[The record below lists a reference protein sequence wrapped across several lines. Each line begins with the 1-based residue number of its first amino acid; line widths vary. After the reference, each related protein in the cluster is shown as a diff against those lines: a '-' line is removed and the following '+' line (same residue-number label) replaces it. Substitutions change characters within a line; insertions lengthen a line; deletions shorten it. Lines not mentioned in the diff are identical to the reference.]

1 MYVFFWIHLKLQTVI
16 IKCAGNTKWLK
27 LYFRREKKKI
37 TRTKKT
43 WKNNFTIQ
51 RDKNHPTQD
60 QIVVEINGKLKAVEI
75 WTKQKLLVA
84 FYLICIE
91 VFFFWKNKFQINCKK
106 FDLKKLSHCLI
117 FQSPFMAAIFFFI
130 SYYSYIYIHYSFS
143 FAVAP

>member
-1 MYVFFWIHLKLQTVI
+1 MIEIVFQK
-16 IKCAGNTKWLK
+16 
-27 LYFRREKKKI
+27 RKKKI

-91 VFFFWKNKFQINCKK
+91 VFFF
-106 FDLKKLSHCLI
+106 LKKQIPNKLQKVRPKKIESLFNISKSIHGGHLFFHFLLLI
-117 FQSPFMAAIFFFI
+117 
-130 SYYSYIYIHYSFS
+130 YIYTL
-143 FAVAP
+143 